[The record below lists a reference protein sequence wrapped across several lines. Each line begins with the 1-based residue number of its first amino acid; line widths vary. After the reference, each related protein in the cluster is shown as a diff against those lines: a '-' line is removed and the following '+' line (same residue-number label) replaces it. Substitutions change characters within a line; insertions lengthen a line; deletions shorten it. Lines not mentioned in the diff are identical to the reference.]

1 MRLIAEFGSFN
12 YPSRL
17 LMINQLGIN
26 LGFFMLMPYLANY
39 LGGTLGLAA
48 WAVGLVIGV
57 RNFAQQG
64 MFFVGGSLAD
74 RFGYKLP
81 IVAGCLTQTAAFAL
95 LLVGRS
101 LPALLIAAAATGL
114 AVALFTPAVRAYLA
128 TDSGDR
134 KVEAFALFNVFY
146 QAGILLGPLVGS
158 VLLAL
163 DFRMAV
169 LGAVGVFG
177 SLAVAQL
184 VSLPPS
190 SANSGTASVNK
201 TSIVEDWA
209 AVFGNR
215 PFLRF
220 AVAMTGRYILSSQ
233 IYLALP
239 IQAAYL
245 MPQHQ
250 SLLVAAMFAIS
261 GLTAIGV
268 QLRMTGWLKSQ
279 LVPGRCL
286 VVGTAVIAVSLVPLA
301 VVPSGVIFGTA
312 TAATALL
319 VSAVL
324 LASASAVIFPF
335 EMRTVSLL
343 SGERLAGTYQG
354 VYSTVIGGGVLV
366 GNLGI
371 GWLMDTTH
379 RLNADRIAWCTI
391 ILVGLVSAVALFR
404 SQQVER
410 ATS

>member
-101 LPALLIAAAATGL
+101 LPALLVAAAATGL

-190 SANSGTASVNK
+190 SANSSTASVNK

-239 IQAAYL
+239 IQAAHL

-261 GLTAIGV
+261 GLTAISV

-286 VVGTAVIAVSLVPLA
+286 VVGTTVIAVSLVPLA

-391 ILVGLVSAVALFR
+391 ILVGLVSAAALFR

>member
-190 SANSGTASVNK
+190 SANSSTASVNK

-261 GLTAIGV
+261 GLTAISV

-286 VVGTAVIAVSLVPLA
+286 VVGTTVIAVSLVPLA

-312 TAATALL
+312 TAATVLL

-391 ILVGLVSAVALFR
+391 ILVGLVSAAALFR

>member
-190 SANSGTASVNK
+190 SANSSTASVNK

-239 IQAAYL
+239 IQAAHL

-261 GLTAIGV
+261 GLTAISV

-286 VVGTAVIAVSLVPLA
+286 VVGTTVIAVSLVPLA

-391 ILVGLVSAVALFR
+391 ILVGLVSAAALFR

>member
-1 MRLIAEFGSFN
+1 M
-12 YPSRL
+12 
-17 LMINQLGIN
+17 
-26 LGFFMLMPYLANY
+26 
-39 LGGTLGLAA
+39 
-48 WAVGLVIGV
+48 
-57 RNFAQQG
+57 
-64 MFFVGGSLAD
+64 
-74 RFGYKLP
+74 
-81 IVAGCLTQTAAFAL
+81 
-95 LLVGRS
+95 
-101 LPALLIAAAATGL
+101 AATGL

-190 SANSGTASVNK
+190 SANSSTASVNK

-239 IQAAYL
+239 IQAAHL

-261 GLTAIGV
+261 GLTAISV

-286 VVGTAVIAVSLVPLA
+286 VVGTTVIAVSLVPLA

-391 ILVGLVSAVALFR
+391 ILVGLVSAAALFR